1 LPQRRGNWNE
11 LKRTLCARTAVFLA
25 CFVFSFPACAFD
37 DAESNPVG
45 AEAQREL
52 FAARYDKAVTL
63 YTRLLT
69 EQPPATDAWYGLVR
83 AELGLRQSREA
94 YAAAEEALRK
104 APQSAGAQTAA
115 GLAMYRR
122 GDLAKA
128 EAHFRT
134 ALKIKPDY
142 PGALVGLASVFSSVS
157 MFKSARDL
165 RLKAYSQSPN
175 DPELMAVYANTLSGS
190 ELIAKLEAALALCD
204 PSSEKARNLGV
215 LIANLRAAGQRK
227 LRRLTSTYEDGH
239 VKLFRI
245 MDGPSRPR
253 GVGVSLRFNGK
264 QTAKLLL
271 DTGASGIALSPRLA
285 EKAGLQVISGETSET
300 SGIGDGKAQM
310 SVAYLA
316 SEVRAGNVVF
326 ADYPVSVF
334 RSAQTADFD
343 GLIGADVF
351 EQFLV
356 KIDFVQMT
364 MSLEARPEGAA
375 QASDELMDWNGK
387 PAPGFYRVFR
397 FGDHLAVPTF
407 INGDHSGAHSALFLI
422 DSGSSSNLIDAETA
436 REFTK
441 VRSDSRTVIKG
452 IQGKVGEAS
461 RADRISLIFA
471 GFRQDN
477 PDLIAIDLEKLND
490 SMGVGFGGIL
500 GMPVLGNLAV
510 TIDYRK
516 GAVKF
521 DYRKP

>member
-1 LPQRRGNWNE
+1 MAQLSGDWNE
-11 LKRTLCARTAVFLA
+11 LKRTLSARTIVFLA
-25 CFVFSFPACAFD
+25 YLVLPVLAHAVD
-37 DAESNPVG
+37 DVQS
-45 AEAQREL
+45 EAQREL

-69 EQPPATDAWYGLVR
+69 EQPAETDAWYGLVR
-83 AELGLRQSREA
+83 AELGLRQSRDA

-128 EAHFRT
+128 EGHFRA
-134 ALKIKPDY
+134 ALRIKPDY
-142 PGALVGLASVFSSVS
+142 PGALMGLASVFTSVS

-175 DPELMAVYANTLSGS
+175 DPELMTAYANTLKG
-190 ELIAKLEAALALCD
+190 EDLIAKLEAALALCD
-204 PSSEKARNLGV
+204 PSSERARNLGV
-215 LIANLRAAGQRK
+215 LIANLRTAGQRR
-227 LRRLTSTYEDGH
+227 LRRLTSPYEDSR
-239 VKLFRI
+239 VKLFQI

-253 GVGVSLRFNGK
+253 GVGVHLRLNGK

-285 EKAGLQVISGETSET
+285 EKAGLQVINGEASET
-300 SGIGDGKAQM
+300 KGIGDQKAQT

-316 SEVRAGNVVF
+316 SEVRAGDTVF

-334 RSAQTADFD
+334 RGAQTSDFD

-351 EQFLV
+351 QQFLV
-356 KIDFVQMT
+356 KIDFVQMAI
-364 MSLEARPEGAA
+364 SLETRPEGAP

-387 PAPGFYRVFR
+387 AAPGFYRVFR

-407 INGDHSGAHSALFLI
+407 INAEHSGAHPSLFLI
-422 DSGSSSNLIDAETA
+422 DSGSTSNLIDAETA

-441 VRSDSRTVIKG
+441 VRSDSRTIVKG
-452 IQGKVGEAS
+452 IQGKVDQAS

-477 PDLIAIDLEKLND
+477 PDLIAINLEKMND

-500 GMPVLGNLAV
+500 GMPVLANLAV
-510 TIDYRK
+510 TIDYLK

-521 DYRKP
+521 DYKKP